1 MPIHPAQYSRRPF
14 LDIVLNPLA
23 DVDENNVAKNLP
35 LRPRTL
41 QEIAAPANRP
51 HRVLGEI
58 TVPVAPEPEADY
70 EQENVYD
77 GRQNALGSC
86 SKPLS

>member
-23 DVDENNVAKNLP
+23 DVDENVPKNLP

-41 QEIAAPANRP
+41 QESSAPADRP

-58 TVPVAPEPEADY
+58 RVPVAPEPEADY
-70 EQENVYD
+70 EQENVYE

-86 SKPLS
+86 TKPLS